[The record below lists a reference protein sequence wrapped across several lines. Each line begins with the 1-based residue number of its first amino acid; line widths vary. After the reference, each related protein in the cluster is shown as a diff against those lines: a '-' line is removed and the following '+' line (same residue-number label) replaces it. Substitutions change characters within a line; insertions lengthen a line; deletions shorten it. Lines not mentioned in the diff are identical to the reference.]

1 MIKLD
6 ETLRRISVFEDSKE
20 VAEGVYD
27 AADTYWNK
35 EAGVHIDGLW
45 RLCNELVAHIE
56 IMKEQ
61 MVELEIDLD
70 ELTYKGRSD
79 D

>member
-1 MIKLD
+1 MIKLE
-6 ETLRRISVFEDSKE
+6 ETLRRMSVFEDSKE

-45 RLCNELVAHIE
+45 RLCNELVAQIE
-56 IMKEQ
+56 LMKEQ

-70 ELTYKGRSD
+70 ELTYKGRSND
-79 D
+79 